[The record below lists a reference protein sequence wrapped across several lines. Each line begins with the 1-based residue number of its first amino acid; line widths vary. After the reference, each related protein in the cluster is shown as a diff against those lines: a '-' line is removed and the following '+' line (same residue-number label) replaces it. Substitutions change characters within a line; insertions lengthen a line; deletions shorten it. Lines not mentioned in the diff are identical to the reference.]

1 VQPVLKQR
9 EIRRD
14 TVRMLRAVVADTN
27 LLVDVA
33 EGLPTFRWTSR
44 CSSPP

>member
-14 TVRMLRAVVADTN
+14 TVRMLRAVFADTN

-33 EGLPTFRWTSR
+33 ERLPPFRRTSR